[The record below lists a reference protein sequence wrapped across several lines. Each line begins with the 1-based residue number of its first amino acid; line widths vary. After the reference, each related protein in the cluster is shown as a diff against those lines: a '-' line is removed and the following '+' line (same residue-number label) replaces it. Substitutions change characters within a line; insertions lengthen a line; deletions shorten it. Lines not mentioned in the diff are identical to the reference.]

1 MAERPDERSLHYG
14 GPHLDRAADRRFDPD
29 WLSAAQADSAA
40 RFLPMWRS
48 RNHFREGAGGPRV
61 TLLDGDGVGALW
73 SAPDTVVFL
82 GLADA
87 VPLFALDFSSHE
99 SEDLEPQLTAAG
111 WQDLRVLGPSL
122 SAAEA
127 AWCAYARGMLHW
139 HRAHAFCGF
148 CGAPT
153 RSERGGHVR
162 LCTHTGCGR
171 QVHPRTDPA
180 VIMLVERPAM
190 GRRPAQCLLASHHRL
205 PGPVYTTLAGFV
217 EPGEQLEDTVIREV
231 AEETSVP
238 VSRVRYFGS
247 QPWPFPAQLMLGFR
261 ATATEGEIRVDPEEI
276 RDAQWFSREA
286 VRAAG
291 EWGDTRASLQLPRRD
306 SIARQLIDAW
316 LAELD
321 SAD

>member
-1 MAERPDERSLHYG
+1 MAEHPEERSLHYG
-14 GPHLDRAADRRFDPD
+14 GPYLDRAADRRFDPD
-29 WLSAAQADSAA
+29 WLSAAQAAPAA
-40 RFLPMWRS
+40 RFLPMWRN
-48 RNHFREGAGGPRV
+48 RNHFRDDAGGPRV
-61 TLLDGDGVGALW
+61 TLLDRDAVADLGGA
-73 SAPDTVVFL
+73 ADTVVFL
-82 GLADA
+82 GMVDG
-87 VPLFALDFSSHE
+87 VPLFALDFSSRQTE
-99 SEDLEPQLTAAG
+99 GLAPVLASAG
-111 WQDLRVLGPSL
+111 WQDLRVQGPSL
-122 SAAEA
+122 GAAEA

-139 HRAHAFCGF
+139 HRAHAYCGY

-162 LCTHTGCGR
+162 LCTHADCGR

-180 VIMLVERPAM
+180 VIMLVERPATA
-190 GRRPAQCLLASHHRL
+190 RRPAQCLLASHQRL

-261 ATATEGEIRVDPEEI
+261 ATAGEADIRVDPEEI
-276 RDAQWFSREA
+276 RDAQWFSRDA
-286 VRAAG
+286 LRAAG
-291 EWGDTRASLQLPRRD
+291 EWGDTRAALQLPRRD

-316 LAELD
+316 LAEID
-321 SAD
+321 SAG